1 MYEDVHVS
9 PMLIGIEK
17 EAFDDRNFIYEL
29 KLMVYVFLFIL
40 RTDMWIFEIKEE
52 INCCISF
59 LN

>member
-29 KLMVYVFLFIL
+29 KLDGIRVLAYI
-40 RTDMWIFEIKEE
+40 
-52 INCCISF
+52 
-59 LN
+59 

>member
-29 KLMVYVFLFIL
+29 KLDGIRVLAYIENGHVDIRNKRGDKLL
-40 RTDMWIFEIKEE
+40 YQ
-52 INCCISF
+52 
-59 LN
+59 